1 MLPRYTNSE
10 ATSIHGWNDLSDSTP
25 VIVALAALSAR
36 AWVEKQPA
44 GEPPLLS
51 REAQVLLAAA
61 RERGIFELRTLPT
74 EFDSSDR
81 LLAVSVELPGQRKL
95 VFKQS
100 GNPRQTLRFLD
111 AFRELCQ
118 QGLALHQLQKEFSLT
133 SRGFAAADQLAAE
146 DFTADLSFARE
157 LDL

>member
-61 RERGIFELRTLPT
+61 RERGICRQSLTPAIGSWQSVWNCQVNENWSLSNRATRARRC
-74 EFDSSDR
+74 DSSTH
-81 LLAVSVELPGQRKL
+81 
-95 VFKQS
+95 S
-100 GNPRQTLRFLD
+100 GSCANRD
-111 AFRELCQ
+111 WHCINCKKNS
-118 QGLALHQLQKEFSLT
+118 H
-133 SRGFAAADQLAAE
+133 
-146 DFTADLSFARE
+146 
-157 LDL
+157 